1 MSVRSRLRITTRQL
15 EALVAFL
22 KNNKEN
28 LAENRK
34 LLQNEAG
41 IVGRKQMDKLKI
53 VVYLMSLCVN
63 WALFG
68 TRGPLKRSF
77 MNELNTFF
85 CSTSPLKA
93 PNRLKFLKLA

>member
-53 VVYLMSLCVN
+53 VVYSVVYLMSLCVKSVHTGEN
-63 WALFG
+63 SQIL
-68 TRGPLKRSF
+68 TVSNK
-77 MNELNTFF
+77 
-85 CSTSPLKA
+85 KQY
-93 PNRLKFLKLA
+93 